1 MGGALNDSAPV
12 AFAEVDGTTRACSPR
27 ETIERVMPLLPVF
40 GITRI
45 ANVTGL
51 DTIGI
56 PVVMVT
62 RPNARS
68 VSVSQ
73 GKGATLDAAK
83 ASGLMEAIEIH
94 HAEHILAPLL
104 LGSFNE
110 LRFRETVADV
120 ASMALSTHRNLTAT
134 ARFLWIQGHDLASGA
149 PVWLPYEAVHT
160 DYRKPFPEGSG
171 YFLCTSNG
179 LASGN
184 TLDEAICHGLCEV
197 IERDSVALWR
207 LKSKEERDRR
217 EVDLSTVTDP
227 HCRALLDLYETAS
240 VPVRAWDLTSD
251 IGVPVCCVWIP
262 TAPAAA
268 PFSVNGFHG
277 HGCHPFASIALSR
290 ALTEAAQGRLTMI
303 AGVRDDIDP
312 AYYDKRSDPAP
323 ATEPEVDAVDPPAY
337 AFGRMRSLIGN
348 SSRALIDGML
358 ERLSAAG
365 LDQVIVVDLTRSEFN
380 VPVARVVVPG
390 LEGNPNAHLYRPGQR
405 VLRAAGID
413 PGQGNMPS

>member
-184 TLDEAICHGLCEV
+184 TLDEADLPWSLRGDREGQRCALAIEVEGGARPPGGGSVDGDRSPLPRIARPLRNGQRSGAGLGSDIRHRRARLLRVDTHGPRRGALLG
-197 IERDSVALWR
+197 ERVSWARMPSVR
-207 LKSKEERDRR
+207 LHRLVARLDGSGPGASHHDRR
-217 EVDLSTVTDP
+217 
-227 HCRALLDLYETAS
+227 
-240 VPVRAWDLTSD
+240 
-251 IGVPVCCVWIP
+251 
-262 TAPAAA
+262 
-268 PFSVNGFHG
+268 
-277 HGCHPFASIALSR
+277 
-290 ALTEAAQGRLTMI
+290 
-303 AGVRDDIDP
+303 
-312 AYYDKRSDPAP
+312 
-323 ATEPEVDAVDPPAY
+323 
-337 AFGRMRSLIGN
+337 
-348 SSRALIDGML
+348 
-358 ERLSAAG
+358 
-365 LDQVIVVDLTRSEFN
+365 
-380 VPVARVVVPG
+380 
-390 LEGNPNAHLYRPGQR
+390 RPR
-405 VLRAAGID
+405 
-413 PGQGNMPS
+413 